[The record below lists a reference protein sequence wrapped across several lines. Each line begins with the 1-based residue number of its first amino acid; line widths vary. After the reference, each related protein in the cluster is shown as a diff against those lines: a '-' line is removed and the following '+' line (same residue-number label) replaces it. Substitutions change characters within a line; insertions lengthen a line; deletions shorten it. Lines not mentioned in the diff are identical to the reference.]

1 MISIIAQVC
10 IAFALT
16 VLLGDKISEHSSEFY
31 FNPPTKRCCIVMELN
46 TMSPL
51 VISCSFQ
58 LNIPPKEDLSLRET
72 LFANAS
78 LHLDEFMGFV
88 AFAHPQGFPKQE
100 S

>member
-10 IAFALT
+10 IAFALA

-31 FNPPTKRCCIVMELN
+31 FNPPIKRCIVMERN
-46 TMSPL
+46 TMPPL

-58 LNIPPKEDLSLRET
+58 LNIPPKESSSSRET
-72 LFANAS
+72 LFADAS
-78 LHLDEFMGFV
+78 LHLDEFVGFV
-88 AFAHPQGFPKQE
+88 AFDHPQGFPKQG